1 MTQLRPPDAGRQ
13 QPLGSWA
20 VATTLITLLVLLVGA
35 LMLQPKLTQRRLNI
49 DDRDVLTADEVAEL
63 PEGTLAVVLDRR
75 PGQDASDFRYRLLK
89 LVMERSGQ
97 PHVLGLSAVVQ
108 PQDEAI
114 AALAAGRDQVG
125 GNPHRLSVGV
135 YGAGRDLHQRLRPI
149 EIPVTGGLLGLRVGW
164 TNQAALPDLK
174 TVDRVG
180 DLRRFTL
187 LQGLGWSDVD
197 VFDAAGLRTYTA
209 RSESF
214 FRLVDNNRVQ
224 LFPRGLAELAAE
236 EVIVQRT
243 APQTLLDPYLLLA
256 YPFAGFFYVSP
267 SNKPL
272 AEAIRRGFEQAISDG
287 SYQRLL
293 EEVIMTPWLRKNLS
307 LRSRKVLVLRNH
319 EAQDVLAGVA
329 PRHWMIPWND
339 LLQGRMTRG
348 AALCEIVELK
358 QLCSPRY

>member
-1 MTQLRPPDAGRQ
+1 
-13 QPLGSWA
+13 
-20 VATTLITLLVLLVGA
+20 
-35 LMLQPKLTQRRLNI
+35 MLQPKLTQRRLNI

-135 YGAGRDLHQRLRPI
+135 YGAGRDLHQRLTSDRDPRHGWS
-149 EIPVTGGLLGLRVGW
+149 VGVASWLDQSGGS
-164 TNQAALPDLK
+164 ADLK

-197 VFDAAGLRTYTA
+197 VFD
-209 RSESF
+209 
-214 FRLVDNNRVQ
+214 RLDCAPTRRDRRNFSDLWTTIVFSC
-224 LFPRGLAELAAE
+224 FPVVWLNWLLKLSSCSD
-236 EVIVQRT
+236 V
-243 APQTLLDPYLLLA
+243 APQTLLDPHLLMA

-293 EEVIMTPWLRKNLS
+293 EEVIMTPWLKKNLS
-307 LRSRKVLVLRNH
+307 SRKVLVLSNH
-319 EAQDVLAGVA
+319 EAQTFWRVD
-329 PRHWMIPWND
+329 PRHWMIPW
-339 LLQGRMTRG
+339 
-348 AALCEIVELK
+348 
-358 QLCSPRY
+358 

>member
-20 VATTLITLLVLLVGA
+20 LATTLITLLVLLVGA

-135 YGAGRDLHQRLRPI
+135 YGAGRALNQRLRPI

-164 TNQAALPDLK
+164 TNQEALSDLK
-174 TVDRVG
+174 TVHRLD

-209 RSESF
+209 RSENF

-224 LFPRGLAELAAE
+224 LFPRGLSELAAE
-236 EVIVQRT
+236 AVIVQQS
-243 APQTLLDPYLLLA
+243 APKTVLDPHLLIA

-267 SNKPL
+267 KDKRL
-272 AEAIRRGFEQAISDG
+272 ADAIRGGFEQAMLDG
-287 SYQRLL
+287 SYQSLL
-293 EEVIMTPWLRKNLS
+293 EETIMTPWLRTALN
-307 LRSRKVLVLRNH
+307 LRSRQVLVLNNP
-319 EAQDVLAGVA
+319 EARDVLGNVDA
-329 PRHWMIPWND
+329 RHWMIPWKD
-339 LLQGRMTRG
+339 LLEGRISKG
-348 AALCEIVELK
+348 AALCEIAELK
-358 QLCSPRY
+358 ALCSPKF

>member
-1 MTQLRPPDAGRQ
+1 M
-13 QPLGSWA
+13 
-20 VATTLITLLVLLVGA
+20 
-35 LMLQPKLTQRRLNI
+35 
-49 DDRDVLTADEVAEL
+49 
-63 PEGTLAVVLDRR
+63 
-75 PGQDASDFRYRLLK
+75 
-89 LVMERSGQ
+89 
-97 PHVLGLSAVVQ
+97 
-108 PQDEAI
+108 
-114 AALAAGRDQVG
+114 
-125 GNPHRLSVGV
+125 
-135 YGAGRDLHQRLRPI
+135 
-149 EIPVTGGLLGLRVGW
+149 
-164 TNQAALPDLK
+164 
-174 TVDRVG
+174 
-180 DLRRFTL
+180 
-187 LQGLGWSDVD
+187 
-197 VFDAAGLRTYTA
+197 
-209 RSESF
+209 
-214 FRLVDNNRVQ
+214 DNNRVQ

-307 LRSRKVLVLRNH
+307 LRSRKVLVLYNH